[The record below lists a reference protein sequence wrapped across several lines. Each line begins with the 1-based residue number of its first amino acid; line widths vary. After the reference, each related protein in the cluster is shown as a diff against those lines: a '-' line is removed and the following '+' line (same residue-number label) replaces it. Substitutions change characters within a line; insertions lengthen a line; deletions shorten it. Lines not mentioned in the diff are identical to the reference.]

1 MSKYDGIAK
10 ANVVVGSVKKDKPQV
25 KTRGYFFSLFI
36 RIVCAGA
43 IVALLFGGKASGM
56 PVFQKAEDFVRRAV
70 CYDLLGEEEELG
82 YSEIAEYFASDGEE
96 V

>member
-10 ANVVVGSVKKDKPQV
+10 ANVVVGSVKEEKPQR
-25 KTRGYFFSLFI
+25 KPRGYFFRLFI

-43 IVALLFGGKASGM
+43 IVALLFGGKASGLPIFM
-56 PVFQKAEDFVRRAV
+56 KAEEFVRSAV
-70 CYDLLGEEEELG
+70 CYDVLTDEEELG
-82 YSEIAEYFASDGEE
+82 YSEIAEYFLSDGEE